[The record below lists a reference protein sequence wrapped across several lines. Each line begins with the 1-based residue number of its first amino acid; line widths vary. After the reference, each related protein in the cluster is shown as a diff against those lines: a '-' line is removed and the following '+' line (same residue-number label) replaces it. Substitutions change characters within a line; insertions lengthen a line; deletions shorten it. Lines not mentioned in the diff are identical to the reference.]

1 MDASL
6 IERCRDNDAAAF
18 NEIVAKY
25 KNKVYSYVCRMVGP
39 GDDAEDLTQET
50 FVRAYVN
57 MKSFQ
62 SRSSL
67 NTWLYRIATNICI
80 DFSRKNSRVRAHA
93 ASLTYESEDGEGEVE
108 RDIPDFRFDPQSM
121 LLNKEL
127 GAKLDLALK
136 SLPEKLRVV
145 VVLHDIQGLQYEEIA
160 AVVECPLGT
169 VKSRLFNARA
179 SLREKLMPYLDN
191 GLHGSVR

>member
-1 MDASL
+1 
-6 IERCRDNDAAAF
+6 
-18 NEIVAKY
+18 
-25 KNKVYSYVCRMVGP
+25 
-39 GDDAEDLTQET
+39 
-50 FVRAYVN
+50 
-57 MKSFQ
+57 
-62 SRSSL
+62 
-67 NTWLYRIATNICI
+67 
-80 DFSRKNSRVRAHA
+80 
-93 ASLTYESEDGEGEVE
+93 
-108 RDIPDFRFDPQSM
+108 M